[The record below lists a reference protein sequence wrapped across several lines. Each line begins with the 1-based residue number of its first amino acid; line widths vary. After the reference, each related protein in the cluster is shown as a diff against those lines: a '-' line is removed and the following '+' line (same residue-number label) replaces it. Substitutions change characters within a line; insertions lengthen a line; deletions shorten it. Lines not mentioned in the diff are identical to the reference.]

1 MKKNLIVVGIAAG
14 LLAGAGATYAMGSD
28 SVPTSSERVAWANS
42 VSLVSAETGT
52 DEAGETDDPASTDAT
67 AATECGDRSMDGAKL
82 STVAEILGLT
92 VDEVRE
98 SIADGSTLA
107 ELAVANDS
115 SADELIDALV
125 TEIKT
130 NLDEHVTAGDLTEE
144 EATTRLTV
152 AVERITE
159 FVNNTQE
166 AGPNGPNGPGE
177 SDGHGGRGGPG
188 GRGGHGN
195 GAANGG

>member
-1 MKKNLIVVGIAAG
+1 MKKNLIVAGIAAG

-28 SVPTSSERVAWANS
+28 TVNS
-42 VSLVSAETGT
+42 ASLVSAETGT
-52 DEAGETDDPASTDAT
+52 DETDDAADTDA
-67 AATECGDRSMDGAKL
+67 AECGGRGMDGAKL
-82 STVAEILGLT
+82 TTVAEILGLT
-92 VDEVRE
+92 EDEVRAA
-98 SIADGSTLA
+98 IADGSTLA

-130 NLDEHVTAGDLTEE
+130 NLDEHVADGDLTEE

-159 FVNNTQE
+159 FVNDTQPS
-166 AGPNGPNGPGE
+166 GPSGPGGHGERGGPGE
-177 SDGHGGRGGPG
+177 RGERG
-188 GRGGHGN
+188 GRGGHGD